1 MSIETKVNKTNSQL
15 ENRLSNLS
23 KISDIKL
30 TKVKVISDEPKK
42 EEKDVMRPKQTCLEK
57 RGISERHRQIARNF
71 DKGGYVK
78 GDGKEYSA
86 RHKNAISNPSEIK
99 GKGIN
104 SGGHTY
110 FQPNYGKPKEN
121 PNSIDY
127 QNFLT
132 VSDKTRS
139 IGGKI
144 DIETRDESYLM
155 RRYNYDTN
163 EYSSKN
169 EDALSS
175 GNVLGKGTGLYLDT
189 LNGGGG
195 YDVMAREEH
204 LMRNEWK
211 KNLQYTKTLV
221 NAEYDIQT
229 EFKISSYGEDLEEM
243 QAQAELNQIN
253 NEIRKKEKAAK
264 KAEKKKDKNVNK
276 KADEG
281 NVDND
286 GNKVVTKPKQTLVGG
301 ITPDNSAQYE
311 AFLTNPYAVA
321 MGGNSFNQ

>member
-1 MSIETKVNKTNSQL
+1 MSIKTKVGKTNSQL
-15 ENRLSNLS
+15 KKQLSNLS
-23 KISDIKL
+23 KVSDIKL
-30 TKVKVISDEPKK
+30 AGIKAISDETKK
-42 EEKDVMRPKQTCLEK
+42 EEKDVIHPKQTCLEK
-57 RGISERHRQIARNF
+57 RGISERHRQIARNW

-78 GDGKEYSA
+78 GNGKEYSA
-86 RHKNAISNPSEIK
+86 RHKNAISDPNEIK

-155 RRYNYDTN
+155 RRYNYYTN

-169 EDALSS
+169 EDALSN

-195 YDVMAREEH
+195 YDIMARKEH

-211 KNLQYTKTLV
+211 KDLQYTKILV

-243 QAQAELNQIN
+243 QAQARLNQLN
-253 NEIRKKEKAAK
+253 SEIKKAEKAAK
-264 KAEKKKDKNVNK
+264 KAEKKKDKNINK

-281 NVDND
+281 NVDSD
-286 GNKVVTKPKQTLVGG
+286 GNKTLTSPKVLVNNSKQYTTLK
-301 ITPDNSAQYE
+301 TDDWWN
-311 AFLTNPYAVA
+311 NPKL
-321 MGGNSFNQ
+321 